1 MNNAETQQKIR
12 DEAKRLLESGEVY
25 LVIGF
30 EEGSTRA
37 RCTPAFIT
45 KPEDADKLVW
55 SPACANNLAVY
66 VREAVKDGRV
76 AVILKACDTR
86 ALVAQ
91 MQEKQIKRED
101 VVIIGVACGGMLD
114 VEKLPAS
121 GIDEGAITEVTWAG
135 PDVTVVTEGGSVTVE
150 RPLIVKASCL
160 SCQHTKP
167 PIADILIGDFP
178 EPVAVESILSLSKDA
193 ALRQAQDAVLPM
205 TPEERREYWARQFSR
220 CIRCY
225 ACRQVCP
232 NCYCTECFVDKIAP
246 KWVSRKQD
254 AENAWMFHLTR
265 AMHLAGRCIDCGEC
279 ERVCPMGIPLRE
291 LTDEIRREVKELW
304 GYEAGLDPDAEPAL
318 GAFADTDEGPEG

>member
-1 MNNAETQQKIR
+1 MNNTEIQQKIR

-45 KPEDADKLVW
+45 KPEDVDKLIW

-66 VREAVKDGRV
+66 VRDAVKGGRV

-86 ALVAQ
+86 SLVAQ
-91 MQEKQIKRED
+91 LQEKQVKRED

-121 GIDEGAITEVTWAG
+121 GIDEGTVTEVAWEG
-135 PDVTVVTEGGSVTVE
+135 KDVTVTTTGGSVTIE
-150 RPLIVKASCL
+150 RPLIVKSSCL
-160 SCQHTKP
+160 HCEHTKP

-178 EPVAVESILSLSKDA
+178 EPFSMPEDTAI
-193 ALRQAQDAVLPM
+193 PM
-205 TPEERREYWARQFSR
+205 TPEERRAYWAKQFER

-246 KWVSRKQD
+246 KWVSGKQD
-254 AENAWMFHLTR
+254 VENAWMFHLTR
-265 AMHLAGRCIDCGEC
+265 AMHMAGRCIDCGEC

-318 GAFADTDEGPEG
+318 GTFTDTDEGPEG